1 MNLQIFAKAP
11 IYGQVKTRL
20 IPKIGAASAT
30 NLHKQFVRLNLQK
43 FSRLFNVQLW
53 CAPDESHPFFQT
65 CQQQF
70 AISLHRQQG
79 IGLGERMA
87 NALNSDQPTVL
98 IGSDC
103 PILSPKIIS
112 DAFAALETDY
122 SVVLSPAEDGGY
134 VLIGM
139 RQLIPEIFTNI
150 PWGTSE
156 VFSITKQ
163 RLNALGIKW
172 HQLPTLW
179 DVDRPEDLE
188 RWYQLK
194 LSNEYLV

>member
-1 MNLQIFAKAP
+1 LKLQIFAKAP

-20 IPKIGAASAT
+20 IPKIGAAGAT
-30 NLHKQFVRLNLQK
+30 DLHKQFVQLNLQK
-43 FSRLFNVQLW
+43 FSKLFQVQLW
-53 CAPDESHPFFQT
+53 CAPDELHPFFQT
-65 CQQQF
+65 CQQKF
-70 AISLHRQQG
+70 DISLYRQQG

-87 NALNSDQPTVL
+87 YALNSCQPTVL

-112 DAFAALETDY
+112 DAFAALQKDY

-139 RQLIPEIFTNI
+139 RQFIPEIFTNI

-172 HQLPTLW
+172 HQLATQW
-179 DVDRPEDLE
+179 DIDRPEDLE

-194 LSNEYLV
+194 SSNEYLV

>member
-1 MNLQIFAKAP
+1 LNLQIFAKAP

-20 IPKIGAASAT
+20 IPKNGAKGAT
-30 NLHKQFVRLNLQK
+30 DLHKQFVRLSLHK

-65 CQQQF
+65 CQQEF

-87 NALNSDQPTVL
+87 NALNSNQPTVL

-103 PILSPKIIS
+103 PILSPKIIF
-112 DAFAALETDY
+112 DAFAALEKDY

-139 RQLIPEIFTNI
+139 RQLIPEIFTNM

-156 VFSITKQ
+156 VFPITKQ

-172 HQLPTLW
+172 YQLPTLW

-188 RWYQLK
+188 RWYQVK
-194 LSNEYLV
+194 SSNEYLV

>member
-1 MNLQIFAKAP
+1 LKLQIFAKAP

-20 IPKIGAASAT
+20 IPKIGAAGAT
-30 NLHKQFVRLNLQK
+30 DLHKQFVQLNLQK
-43 FSRLFNVQLW
+43 FSKLFQVQLW
-53 CAPDESHPFFQT
+53 CAPDELHPFFQT
-65 CQQQF
+65 CQQKF
-70 AISLHRQQG
+70 DISLYRQQG

-87 NALNSDQPTVL
+87 YALNSCQPTVL

-103 PILSPKIIS
+103 PILTPKIIY
-112 DAFAALETDY
+112 DAFAALQKDY

-139 RQLIPEIFTNI
+139 RQFIPEIFTNI

-172 HQLPTLW
+172 YQLATQW
-179 DVDRPEDLE
+179 DIDRPEDLE
-188 RWYQLK
+188 RWYQV
-194 LSNEYLV
+194 S